1 MSASVRFPHA
11 FKTVTLLYEFVKCF
25 LALALRRGVLECSL
39 NLFQSNVY
47 MKKLN
52 LSWNGFGLEGATAL
66 QDTLKGNSVL
76 EELDIS

>member
-1 MSASVRFPHA
+1 M
-11 FKTVTLLYEFVKCF
+11 TLLFDITHF
-25 LALALRRGVLECSL
+25 LALALRGGVLECSL